1 LNSLESQAISI
12 ADGTGEG
19 EGNIASFDNVSREGA
34 STAGSAAKFVQ
45 VCEASTC
52 CGEIVEGSQTES
64 VSVVALTDFFTVLV
78 ELCAVAVE
86 RFFLTVL
93 SNTSFLCGVPVCR
106 NFAIISLVS
115 GVRLAAA
122 VAALIQV
129 VEKEEWEGKGEE
141 ERKGKG
147 EGEGTH
153 A

>member
-1 LNSLESQAISI
+1 MA
-12 ADGTGEG
+12 
-19 EGNIASFDNVSREGA
+19 
-34 STAGSAAKFVQ
+34 
-45 VCEASTC
+45 
-52 CGEIVEGSQTES
+52 
-64 VSVVALTDFFTVLV
+64 

-93 SNTSFLCGVPVCR
+93 SKFSSLGGVPVSR
-106 NFAIISLVS
+106 DFAIISLVS

-129 VEKEEWEGKGEE
+129 VEKEEWEGEGERKGKGERE
-141 ERKGKG
+141 GKG